1 MIAAL
6 LAVAMNADVMMSMK
20 EYNKYS
26 MRGEPGIEAKID
38 KKVADDQPLDYQYAT
53 NWSFSP
59 GEVIT
64 FPASIIM
71 ASAMWRYGT
80 ESQSLLGS
88 DACSQPILMYFGVIV
103 PILGITEC
111 LQFQKKSV
119 RAGDDSNLGCVS
131 FYVIREL
138 LLITICF

>member
-6 LAVAMNADVMMSMK
+6 LAVAMNADVMMTMK

-64 FPASIIM
+64 FLLPYY
-71 ASAMWRYGT
+71 YGFGDVEIQGQKANLYWGQMPFT
-80 ESQSLLGS
+80 TN
-88 DACSQPILMYFGVIV
+88 PMYFG
-103 PILGITEC
+103 
-111 LQFQKKSV
+111 
-119 RAGDDSNLGCVS
+119 
-131 FYVIREL
+131 
-138 LLITICF
+138 